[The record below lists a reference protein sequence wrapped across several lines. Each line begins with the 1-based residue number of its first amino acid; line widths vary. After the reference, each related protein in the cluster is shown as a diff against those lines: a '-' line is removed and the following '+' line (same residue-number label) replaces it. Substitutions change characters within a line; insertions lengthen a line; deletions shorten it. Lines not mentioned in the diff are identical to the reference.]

1 MRHAILCG
9 LLLLSMTAASTSA
22 FADDTPEKKGKPEVS
37 WAHIELEGSYPE
49 GAQMPGLFG
58 DLRETLA
65 GLVARLDKAA
75 TDPKVSG
82 VILRINDPSIGWAK
96 LNAFREAI
104 GRIRAKDKKVI
115 AYLDGASNMDYLL
128 ASACDQVVMPESGV
142 LMVVGLRAEVSF
154 YKNLFDLIGVKAEML
169 RVGEFKSAA
178 EPYSRTEMSPEF
190 RKEMEEILD
199 DYYAQIVATI
209 AKSRNLPEDKV
220 KAAIDAGP
228 QSAHK
233 AKVLGLIDRVGYQDE
248 VEAAIQAEAGDAT
261 LKIVKKYGKKKLDTD
276 FSGFSGMMKFME
288 VLMGVEPARRR
299 STAPRIAVIYASGPI
314 SSGHSKSDLFS
325 GESTLGSETII
336 KAIREA
342 NKDPLVKGIVLRVDS
357 PGGSALASDLMWRE
371 LELIK
376 KPFVASMSD
385 VAASG
390 GYYIAMGADRIF
402 AEPGTLTGSI
412 GVVGGKLALEG
423 LYNKIGIT
431 TSVISRG
438 KNSGVM
444 SGTSGFTDSE
454 RASMQQ
460 LLNEV
465 YDQFTTKAAQGR
477 KMDKDKLEKLARG
490 RVYTGTM
497 AHKIGLVDELG
508 SLDDAVAA
516 AQKMAGFKPDDKL
529 ERLNLPKP
537 VSPFEQL
544 FGPIDAS
551 PDVTSGKSAVLLEGL
566 RSLSPELAR
575 NLGALSVM
583 KLLAREPVLMVL
595 PFQLIVK

>member
-1 MRHAILCG
+1 MRQLMLCG
-9 LLLLSMTAASTSA
+9 SLVVSMLSASA
-22 FADDTPEKKGKPEVS
+22 FAADGAAEKGTEVT
-37 WAHIELEGSYPE
+37 WAQIDIEGSYPE
-49 GAQMPGLFG
+49 GAQLPGLFG
-58 DLRETLA
+58 DIRETLA
-65 GLVARLDKAA
+65 GLVARLDRAA
-75 TDPKVSG
+75 ADPKISG
-82 VILRINDPSIGWAK
+82 VIVRINDPSIGWAK

-104 GRIRAKDKKVI
+104 GRVRAEDKKVI

-128 ASACDQVVMPESGV
+128 AASCDEVVMPESGV

-154 YKNLFDLIGVKAEML
+154 YKNLFDLIGVKADML

-199 DYYAQIVATI
+199 DYYAQII
-209 AKSRNLPEDKV
+209 DLISKSRNLPAEKV
-220 KAAIDAGP
+220 KEAIDAGP

-233 AKVLGLIDRVGYQDE
+233 AKVLGLISRVGYQDE
-248 VEAAIQAEAGDAT
+248 IPALIEEVAGEGT
-261 LKIVKKYGKKKLDTD
+261 TVKIIKKYGKKKLDTD
-276 FSGFSGMMKFME
+276 FSGFAGMMKFME
-288 VLMGVEPARRR
+288 LLTGTEPSRRR
-299 STAPRIAVIYASGPI
+299 STTPKIAVIYASGPI
-314 SSGHSKSDLFS
+314 ASGRSQSDLFS
-325 GESTLGSETII
+325 GESTMGSETII
-336 KAIREA
+336 QAIREA
-342 NKDPLVKGIVLRVDS
+342 NKDPLVKAIVLRIDS

-371 LELIK
+371 LELVE

-390 GYYIAMGADRIF
+390 GYYIAMGADWIF

-444 SGTSGFTDSE
+444 SGTSPFSDSE
-454 RASMQQ
+454 RQAMQQ

-465 YDQFTTKAAQGR
+465 YDQFTTKAAKGR

-490 RVYTGTM
+490 RVYTGST
-497 AHKIGLVDELG
+497 AKQLGLVDELG
-508 SLDDAVAA
+508 SLEDAVAA
-516 AQKMAGFKPDDKL
+516 AQELAGLDADDQL
-529 ERLNLPKP
+529 ERMLLPKP

-544 FGPIDAS
+544 FGPIDGS
-551 PDVTSGKSAVLLEGL
+551 PDVKSGQSAMLLEAL

-575 NLGALSVM
+575 NVRALSVM
-583 KLLAREPVLMVL
+583 SLMAREPVLTVL